1 MQWQMYWLHGL
12 LMWEMKC
19 QNHPWF
25 ILNKSS
31 TARDT
36 FMKSKQYVFLS
47 NLNRSIQMCWLEYSL
62 SSQLHFFLNSF
73 SDCWPWITQR
83 INSNSLSTTMWVHAA
98 ACAVFFSFLDL
109 YMALYTVCGVS
120 VNPLILAPCSGG
132 LPREAHP
139 EVLGREQECVQQ
151 FQSCGTRRKFEPR
164 RGQEYGNVCITIIN
178 VSFLRIW
185 SFLEFLNDY
194 KGYGVFWLWLT
205 MQYFQNV

>member
-1 MQWQMYWLHGL
+1 MLVGVFIEQPTPFLPEFFQRL
-12 LMWEMKC
+12 LTLDYPKDKLKLFVH
-19 QNHPWF
+19 N
-25 ILNKSS
+25 NVS
-31 TARDT
+31 TC
-36 FMKSKQYVFLS
+36 SC
-47 NLNRSIQMCWLEYSL
+47 MCS
-62 SSQLHFFLNSF
+62 
-73 SDCWPWITQR
+73 
-83 INSNSLSTTMWVHAA
+83 
-98 ACAVFFSFLDL
+98 FFSFLDV
-109 YMALYTVCGVS
+109 YMAPYTVCGVS

-178 VSFLRIW
+178 VSFFRIW

-205 MQYFQNV
+205 MQYFQNL